1 MSLHGSDKVSKGEGG
16 LPSLEEVGVYQVLSV
31 GKRLGVPGGR
41 KEREREG
48 EGVNVVKYELS
59 D

>member
-41 KEREREG
+41 KERERG
-48 EGVNVVKYELS
+48 RGRGLM
-59 D
+59 